1 MAHRLA
7 IDTSGSFC
15 SVALQRADG
24 VVFRA
29 ESEGNGDHFERLPP
43 LVESLCNQAQ
53 VRLLDLAQVLIGV
66 GPGSFTGLRIGM
78 SFAKG
83 VACAGQVPVVG
94 VSSFLGVAMRRAM
107 IEGAQGP
114 ILVVSDARR
123 QEVFAGEYEVV
134 GGEAVRSQTPTILA
148 DVTVSQW
155 VERTGG
161 VVMTT
166 LREWVIPGVDLVIES
181 RIAEGLLAVNPPR
194 GTFSW
199 HTVALLEPEYVR
211 GVSAKSIAERRGA

>member
-1 MAHRLA
+1 
-7 IDTSGSFC
+7 
-15 SVALQRADG
+15 
-24 VVFRA
+24 
-29 ESEGNGDHFERLPP
+29 
-43 LVESLCNQAQ
+43 
-53 VRLLDLAQVLIGV
+53 
-66 GPGSFTGLRIGM
+66 
-78 SFAKG
+78 
-83 VACAGQVPVVG
+83 
-94 VSSFLGVAMRRAM
+94 M